1 MVKKKQ
7 ETASLI
13 ETFSEFKENKNIDIT
28 TMVGV
33 LEESFRSVIAKL
45 FGSDE
50 NFDVIVNPDKGD
62 CEIYRNRTVVPDED
76 VLDPNKQIG
85 LKEAQKIDPDYEVGE
100 EVAEEIH
107 FADFGRRAIL
117 TLRQTLASKIL
128 ELEHDALYN
137 KYKDRVGE
145 LISAEVY
152 QTWKSETLLM
162 DEERNELYLPKNQQI
177 PRDFFHKGDN
187 VVAVIDRVDNANGN
201 PKIYLSRTSP
211 VFLQRLLENEI
222 PEIADG
228 IIRLCRIARIPGER
242 AKIAVQ
248 SYDDRIDPVGACVGV
263 RGSRIHGVVRELHN
277 ENIDVINYTSNPS
290 LFIQRALNPA
300 QVSEVILDEENKKAS
315 VYLRPEEVSL
325 AIGKGGMNIKL
336 ACMLTEYTID
346 VYRETDQN
354 ETTEDIYLDEF
365 SDEIDQ
371 WVIDAIKGL
380 GLETAKDVLNA
391 PREMLIEKADLEES
405 TVDDVLRILRAEF
418 EDDDTTAQ
426 PAPPQSEEDQT
437 QPETDSDSS
446 EGESINPEEGND
458 EAEAGSVET
467 EADKTEADKES

>member
-1 MVKKKQ
+1 MAKKKD
-7 ETASLI
+7 ETSSLI
-13 ETFSEFKENKNIDIT
+13 ETFAEFKENKNIDLA

-50 NFDVIVNPDKGD
+50 NFDVIVNPEKGD
-62 CEIYRNRTVVPDED
+62 CEILRNRVVVED
-76 VLDPNKQIG
+76 DKLEDSNKQIT
-85 LKEAQKIDPDYEVGE
+85 LSEAQLIDPTFEVGE
-100 EVAEEIH
+100 DVSENIH

-145 LISAEVY
+145 LITAEVY
-152 QTWKSETLLM
+152 QTWKSETLLL
-162 DEERNELYLPKNQQI
+162 DEEKNELFLPKNQQI
-177 PRDFFHKGDN
+177 PRDFFHKGDT
-187 VVAVIDRVDNANGN
+187 VRAVIDRVDNSNGN

-228 IIRLCRIARIPGER
+228 IIQLCRIARIPGER

-248 SYDDRIDPVGACVGV
+248 TFDDRVDPVGACVGV

-277 ENIDVINYTSNPS
+277 ENIDVINYTTNTA

-300 QVSEVILDEENKKAS
+300 QVNSIELNEEEHKAN

-325 AIGKGGMNIKL
+325 AIGKQGMNIKL
-336 ACMLTEYTID
+336 ASMLTEYTID
-346 VYRETDQN
+346 VFREVEGEEGN
-354 ETTEDIYLDEF
+354 NDIYLDEF

-371 WVIDAIKGL
+371 WVIDAIKNI
-380 GLETAKDVLNA
+380 GLETALDVLNA
-391 PREMLIEKADLEES
+391 PREMLIEKADLEED
-405 TVDDVLRILRAEF
+405 TVDEVLRVLKAEF
-418 EDDDTTAQ
+418 EN
-426 PAPPQSEEDQT
+426 EET
-437 QPETDSDSS
+437 
-446 EGESINPEEGND
+446 N
-458 EAEAGSVET
+458 
-467 EADKTEADKES
+467 

>member
-1 MVKKKQ
+1 MAKKKT

-13 ETFSEFKENKNIDIT
+13 ETFAEFKQNKNIDLT

-33 LEESFRSVIAKL
+33 LEESFRSVIAKI

-62 CEIYRNRTVVPDED
+62 CEIYRNRVVVNDDEVD
-76 VLDPNKQIG
+76 DPNKQIS
-85 LKEAQKIDPDYEVGE
+85 LTEAQKIDATYEVGE
-100 EVAEEIH
+100 DVSEEIH

-145 LISAEVY
+145 LITAEVY

-162 DEERNELYLPKNQQI
+162 DEEKNELYLPKTQQI
-177 PRDFFHKGDN
+177 PRDFFHKGDT
-187 VVAVIDRVDNANGN
+187 VTAVIDRVDNSNGN

-222 PEIADG
+222 PEIAEG
-228 IIRLCRIARIPGER
+228 LIRLCRIARIPGER
-242 AKIAVQ
+242 AKIAVE

-263 RGSRIHGVVRELHN
+263 KGSRIHGVVRELHN
-277 ENIDVINYTSNPS
+277 ENIDVINYTQNTA

-300 QVSEVILDEENKKAS
+300 EVSSIVLHEEEHKAE
-315 VYLRPEEVSL
+315 VYLRPGEVSL

-336 ACMLTEYTID
+336 ASMLTEYTID
-346 VYRETDQN
+346 VFRVVEGDK
-354 ETTEDIYLDEF
+354 ETEDIYLDEF

-371 WVIDAIKGL
+371 WVIDSIKSI

-391 PREMLIEKADLEES
+391 PREMLIEKADLEEN

-418 EDDDTTAQ
+418 E
-426 PAPPQSEEDQT
+426 
-437 QPETDSDSS
+437 
-446 EGESINPEEGND
+446 ND
-458 EAEAGSVET
+458 EQAAPAAETPAAEAAALET
-467 EADKTEADKES
+467 NEPAAEPAGEES